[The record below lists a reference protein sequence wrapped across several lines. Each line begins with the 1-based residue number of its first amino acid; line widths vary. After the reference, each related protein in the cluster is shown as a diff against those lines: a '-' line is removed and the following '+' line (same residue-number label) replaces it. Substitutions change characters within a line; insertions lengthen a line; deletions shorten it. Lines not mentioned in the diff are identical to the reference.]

1 MALSLPK
8 EQLRK
13 EINGECTDRLDEVP
27 NYEYPVKSPKDACLP
42 FCLVHFTEILK
53 NSDLEKTSSKE
64 VRNKLELKLKVD
76 LSSQKKQLDKL

>member
-13 EINGECTDRLDEVP
+13 EINGKCIDRLDTNRNPENP
-27 NYEYPVKSPKDACLP
+27 QISQKDACL
-42 FCLVHFTEILK
+42 HFRLIHFLEILK

-64 VRNKLELKLKVD
+64 VRNKLEQKLKVD